1 MLALIFILVM
11 IAAALFGL
19 MGLGSGIIYVPLLS
33 WWGLDFATG
42 AIPLGL
48 LLSIAT
54 GAGAAYT
61 YARMGLVHKG
71 TGFAAAT
78 TVLLGAPLGVRALHF
93 FPISYVKIIL
103 AVAAIYVA
111 IRALRS
117 GEMQPN
123 HHRTYAMA
131 LGLTLVVGFF
141 MGFFSALIGVGGG
154 FLLTPVLLASGY
166 PVKEA
171 VGTTALVVTICTF
184 TAFLFHLPTA
194 DFPIGAAIWLSG
206 AALLGARLGGV
217 WATKHASPKTIRV
230 LVAVV
235 IIGIAI
241 KVGGE
246 GFIALAG
253 R

>member
-1 MLALIFILVM
+1 MFALIFILVM
-11 IAAALFGL
+11 MAAALFGM

-33 WWGLDFATG
+33 WWGLDFTTG
-42 AIPLGL
+42 AIPMGL

-54 GAGAAYT
+54 GAGTAYT
-61 YARMGLVHKG
+61 YARRGFVHKG
-71 TGFAAAT
+71 TGLAAAS
-78 TVLLGAPLGVRALHF
+78 TVLLGAPLGVRALHV
-93 FPISYVKIIL
+93 FPVSYVKIIL
-103 AVAAIYVA
+103 AATALYVA

-117 GEMQPN
+117 VEPHANQ
-123 HHRTYAMA
+123 HRTYAMT
-131 LGLTLVVGFF
+131 LGLTLIVGFF
-141 MGFFSALIGVGGG
+141 MGFFSSLIGVGGG
-154 FLLTPVLLASGY
+154 FLLAPVLLASGY

-194 DFPIGAAIWLSG
+194 DFPMSAAIWLSG

-217 WATKHASPKTIRV
+217 WASGHANPKTLRL

-235 IIGIAI
+235 IIVIAI
-241 KVGGE
+241 KVGAE
-246 GFIALAG
+246 GFIALLG

>member
-1 MLALIFILVM
+1 MLALLFILVM
-11 IAAALFGL
+11 IAAALFGM

-42 AIPLGL
+42 AIPMGL

-71 TGFAAAT
+71 TGLAAAS
-78 TVLLGAPLGVRALHF
+78 TVILGAPFGVYALHI
-93 FPISYVKIIL
+93 FPVSYAKIIL
-103 AVAAIYVA
+103 AAAAFYVA
-111 IRALRS
+111 MRALRS
-117 GEMQPN
+117 GEPTVHQ
-123 HHRTYAMA
+123 HHKYALT
-131 LGLTLVVGFF
+131 LGLTLLVGFF

-154 FLLTPVLLASGY
+154 FLLAPVLLASGY

-184 TAFLFHLPTA
+184 TAFMFHLPTA
-194 DFPIGAAIWLSG
+194 DFPIKAAILLTGAAFV
-206 AALLGARLGGV
+206 GARLGGI
-217 WATKHASPKTIRV
+217 WASGHANPKTIRL

-246 GFIALAG
+246 GIMALLN
-253 R
+253 